1 MPYKTVE
8 LFTEAMAKAGN
19 QCKLVGFE
27 HRPHGFF
34 NHGRGDGRDYV
45 ECARQM
51 NKFLAEQGFLKGKP
65 TVE

>member
-1 MPYKTVE
+1 MT
-8 LFTEAMAKAGN
+8 KAGN

-27 HRPHGFF
+27 NRPHGFF
-34 NHGRGDGRDYV
+34 NHGRGDGKDYV

-51 NKFLAEQGFLKGKP
+51 DKFLAEQGFLKGEP